1 MKKLFALLLCVG
13 LMLTVFAACGESSD
27 GTDDLIGLKPA
38 TSSDDRT
45 SESSGSDLLIDPV
58 IGSTDTGSSDT
69 GSSDVSG
76 GTGEFALGTVN
87 GLVWEN
93 SYIGL
98 GFRGES
104 GLVYASETE
113 LQQMVG
119 LVSES
124 GILADK
130 EALKNAAVLYDCYA
144 IDQAKQISFNVVLQ
158 KGLTIGLKDENILQQ
173 GYESLKGNLTVDVTG
188 EIVDLEVGGKT
199 VKALDLLLTANGT
212 KVYEYQFIVKCGG
225 HLAAITVGA
234 ASKSELNEMLSSF
247 YWL

>member
-13 LMLTVFAACGESSD
+13 MMLTVFAACGESSD

-38 TSSDDRT
+38 TSET
-45 SESSGSDLLIDPV
+45 SGSDLVSDTAS
-58 IGSTDTGSSDT
+58 GSVASSDTGSSDT

-76 GTGEFALGTVN
+76 GTGEFALGTVKD
-87 GLVWEN
+87 LVWEN

-104 GLVYASETE
+104 GLVYANETE

-144 IDQAKQISFNVVLQ
+144 IDQAKQISFNVILQ
-158 KGLTIGLKDENILQQ
+158 KGLTIGLKDEDILQQ
-173 GYESLKGNLTVDVTG
+173 GLESLQGAINGSVTG
-188 EIVDLEVGGKT
+188 EIADLTVGGKT
-199 VKALDLLLTANGT
+199 VKGLDLTLVANGVT
-212 KVYEYQFIVKCGG
+212 VYEYQFIVKCGG